1 MRNTTSLHAP
11 DSNDPIAA
19 LTHRDNVRAH
29 LDSAIE
35 RARRHAA
42 MLSVLCVD
50 LADLRGGTGTA
61 DADGGPADH
70 LTERVRRCARR
81 SDLVAAL
88 DQNVCLIVAEFME
101 GPHSA
106 RRMADRII
114 GALQSMP
121 TRGSKGA
128 LRGARIGFATAS
140 GAQLEG
146 EHPLRRAHRAMMRA
160 RLESGHGRIVAD
172 ASV

>member
-1 MRNTTSLHAP
+1 MT
-11 DSNDPIAA
+11 A
-19 LTHRDNVRAH
+19 LAHRDAVRAQ

-50 LADLRGGTGTA
+50 LADLRHTMGANA
-61 DADGGPADH
+61 DWDGAPARDH

-88 DQNVCLIVAEFME
+88 DNDVCMIVAEFME

-106 RRMADRII
+106 RRMADRIL
-114 GALQSMP
+114 GALQAQPARSGQSSP
-121 TRGSKGA
+121 
-128 LRGARIGFATAS
+128 RGARIGIATAS

-146 EHPLRRAHRAMMRA
+146 EHPLRRAHRAMLLA

-172 ASV
+172 ASA